1 MRKETIEKYKN
12 FEVIKLYTSGKTT
25 LEISKIVGCS
35 PSSINT
41 YLKENNIPLRKAS
54 KRESIREL
62 PIIGTKFGQWTII
75 SDKIKQGSEIT
86 GNEEYRNLYWEVKC
100 KCGAIAW
107 RLPNALKQGT
117 STACKSCCM
126 LSGDIHS
133 FINSKFNNI
142 IRGLETRKK
151 VGQLEFN
158 ITSNYL
164 QELYNKNQKCQL
176 SGIDL
181 TFDSDL
187 KIRDNNLSVDRI
199 DSSIGYIEGN
209 VQLVHKDINMM
220 KGTLSQ
226 ERFIELCKLVTNKNN
241 KNEI

>member
-1 MRKETIEKYKN
+1 MDK
-12 FEVIKLYTSGKTT
+12 KTH
-25 LEISKIVGCS
+25 
-35 PSSINT
+35 
-41 YLKENNIPLRKAS
+41 
-54 KRESIREL
+54 
-62 PIIGTKFGQWTII
+62 Q
-75 SDKIKQGSEIT
+75 
-86 GNEEYRNLYWEVKC
+86 
-100 KCGAIAW
+100 
-107 RLPNALKQGT
+107 
-117 STACKSCCM
+117 
-126 LSGDIHS
+126 
-133 FINSKFNNI
+133 
-142 IRGLETRKK
+142 
-151 VGQLEFN
+151 
-158 ITSNYL
+158 
-164 QELYNKNQKCQL
+164 NQKCQL